1 MANLRENLS
10 TFRAEGPSFWAG
22 LISAVI
28 LGVSGL
34 ILLWLAVPEGS
45 FSLRVPWQL
54 VPVVLSTVIIAV
66 IYYLGTVN
74 YASNKRLELRG
85 VTNLEGILDR
95 LSEYLEEG
103 NSGIV
108 NATPTNPQEYAA
120 CMDEDRFE
128 KHFGVR
134 EKLMFRHIVLLKHE
148 LGDGYTPEHIHHR
161 NILAWKLLTLKEI
174 ILRYSVSNL
183 RTSEILRSDRGY
195 DSVVTAFLCRRHLVT
210 PSLSRRR
217 ARSRHSISVALSNG
231 LSR

>member
-1 MANLRENLS
+1 MK
-10 TFRAEGPSFWAG
+10 T
-22 LISAVI
+22 
-28 LGVSGL
+28 
-34 ILLWLAVPEGS
+34 
-45 FSLRVPWQL
+45 
-54 VPVVLSTVIIAV
+54 
-66 IYYLGTVN
+66 
-74 YASNKRLELRG
+74 LE
-85 VTNLEGILDR
+85 
-95 LSEYLEEG
+95 EYL
-103 NSGIV
+103 
-108 NATPTNPQEYAA
+108 
-120 CMDEDRFE
+120 E

-148 LGDGYTPEHIHHR
+148 LSDGYTPEHIHHR

>member
-10 TFRAEGPSFWAG
+10 TFRAVSEGPSFCAG

-28 LGVSGL
+28 LGASR

-45 FSLRVPWQL
+45 FSFRVPWQL
-54 VPVVLSTVIIAV
+54 VPVVLATVIIAV

-85 VTNLEGILDR
+85 VTNLKGILDR

-103 NSGIV
+103 NSGIL

-120 CMDEDRFE
+120 WYESYRAWMKTVEEYLE

-148 LGDGYTPEHIHHR
+148 LGDGYTPDHIS
-161 NILAWKLLTLKEI
+161 ITA
-174 ILRYSVSNL
+174 
-183 RTSEILRSDRGY
+183 TSWPGS
-195 DSVVTAFLCRRHLVT
+195 C
-210 PSLSRRR
+210 
-217 ARSRHSISVALSNG
+217 
-231 LSR
+231 